1 MILFNQNKEIPI
13 IKESGSILM
22 VPFKN
27 SDGTSTATT
36 QRQNSEQIGTC
47 LSDDVIKILKS
58 HDSKQFKEDSLMMI
72 SSIRLSS
79 DMKWIEEDD
88 SITEEWN
95 YYIGYSI
102 YLGGILGGGKY
113 TIEKSDFDQKLR
125 DVRLN
130 SLLD

>member
-1 MILFNQNKEIPI
+1 MILFNENKEIAI

-72 SSIRLSS
+72 SSIKLSS
-79 DMKWIEEDD
+79 DLSYDVENGLV
-88 SITEEWN
+88 SEEWN